1 MINQLRSDLKENR
14 LQRNFGLDVNIMQLS
29 IEYIKSI
36 LNTDI
41 EDTTVYCKCK
51 FPPYLYS
58 KAYYADIRAQELI
71 YENRPYPRAVIQP
84 KLLENV
90 ISYKREVAIPI
101 RKDSIKTNFCS

>member
-1 MINQLRSDLKENR
+1 MIYQLRNDLKENR
-14 LQRNFGLDVNIMQLS
+14 LQRNFGLDVDIMQLS

-58 KAYYADIRAQELI
+58 KAYYEDIRAKELI
-71 YENRPYPRAVIQP
+71 YENRPYPRTVIQP
-84 KLLENV
+84 KLLEN
-90 ISYKREVAIPI
+90 IIYQEREVALPI
-101 RKDSIKTNFCS
+101 RKDSIKTNFRS